1 VWGAFKM
8 PGAVL
13 HELHALW
20 QRREPRDEYIGSLV
34 NAFLADGGDALA
46 VPAGE
51 VYVDV
56 GTLNGYREAMRVL
69 AEQNDEPIY
78 HVNPANLVNPV
89 NNLLLK

>member
-1 VWGAFKM
+1 V
-8 PGAVL
+8 
-13 HELHALW
+13 ALA
-20 QRREPRDEYIGSLV
+20 E
-34 NAFLADGGDALA
+34 GGDALA

-69 AEQNDEPIY
+69 GEQNDETIY